1 MMDNTTNYLLL
12 IICFSV
18 VILIICDKSTEKYQN
33 ENQNENE
40 NENENEMKIK
50 DYINDNTDN
59 LLKQKH
65 ELELNSNKEQLKN
78 LQDYKDGLKNRE
90 LKHGME
96 IFNSRLNEL
105 LNVNTLEDSEIRENI
120 SNYIDNID
128 ISDKDIYNNHVLE
141 YYKTYKTQITND
153 EQEFNK
159 QFSKIDTHET
169 FDTTVNNDNKLA
181 LFIGKYFIIPY
192 QYKEFNNI
200 YMILTKDKR
209 EKRNTEGSGET
220 YNMLDDYI
228 LGFYVLDELIVD
240 YSVKLY
246 KKNDTLL
253 NLFKNIET
261 SPEELKKNLSGYE
274 IEIQKENAVK
284 LNQTNFP
291 KSRSAAKN
299 MLNMLG
305 IKEGSNIYIFKSEP
319 LFNKQYINPN
329 SDVEGVTKENFFYKD
344 TDDNF
349 KIYNKTGTT
358 LLQLTKKNESV
369 DKPFASLS

>member
-1 MMDNTTNYLLL
+1 
-12 IICFSV
+12 
-18 VILIICDKSTEKYQN
+18 
-33 ENQNENE
+33 
-40 NENENEMKIK
+40 MKNK
-50 DYINDNTDN
+50 NYINDNTDN

-105 LNVNTLEDSEIRENI
+105 LNVNTLEDSEIREDI
-120 SNYIDNID
+120 FNYINNID
-128 ISDKDIYNNHVLE
+128 TSDKYIYNNHVLE

-209 EKRNTEGSGET
+209 EKRNTVDTEESGET
-220 YNMLDDYI
+220 YNILDDYI

-240 YSVKLY
+240 YSVKLS

-253 NLFKNIET
+253 NQFKNIET
-261 SPEELKKNLSGYE
+261 DTYTDTDTEELNKNLSGYE

>member
-1 MMDNTTNYLLL
+1 MDNTTNYLLL
-12 IICFSV
+12 IICISV
-18 VILIICDKSTEKYQN
+18 VILILCDKSTEKYQ
-33 ENQNENE
+33 EYENE
-40 NENENEMKIK
+40 IKMK

-90 LKHGME
+90 LKHDME

-128 ISDKDIYNNHVLE
+128 TSDTDIYDKHVLE

-159 QFSKIDTHET
+159 QFSKIDTHEN

-209 EKRNTEGSGET
+209 ENRNTLDTEESGET
-220 YNMLDDYI
+220 YNILDDYI

-253 NLFKNIET
+253 NIFKKTET
-261 SPEELKKNLSGYE
+261 SPEELNNYLSGYE

-284 LNQTNFP
+284 LNQSDFP
-291 KSRSAAKN
+291 KSRGSAKN

-305 IKEGSNIYIFKSEP
+305 IKEGSNFYIFKTEP

-329 SDVEGVTKENFFYKD
+329 GDVEGVSKDTFFYKD

-369 DKPFASLS
+369 DKPFQPLI